1 MARKIWKTQSKFT
14 ASTIAGRSVAVRVW
28 DRKTDNWTFEIVRV
42 SEVSRDGTEFAQFD
56 GFEWAGYNVA
66 DIVRVF

>member
-14 ASTIAGRSVAVRVW
+14 ASTIQGRSVAVRVW
-28 DRKTDNWTFEIVRV
+28 DRKSDNWTYEIVHV
-42 SEVSRDGTEFAQFD
+42 TEVSRDGTEFAQLD
-56 GFEWAGYNVA
+56 GHLWTGYSTA